1 MIICW
6 KELLMGGDMDKLLK
20 QVILFMKTFRLDFLW
35 ELNPKITLCRLL
47 QLILQGSKLVPKHN

>member
-1 MIICW
+1 
-6 KELLMGGDMDKLLK
+6 MGGDMDKLLK